1 MWMPSADE
9 IKEMTKNALIGFWN
23 IRTGGV
29 LNGQTMDGFADM
41 LKDILIKNGVTD
53 SEIIMGRSAKL
64 PGYFRMSKDW
74 DMIVLKRYPDGSKK
88 LLAVIEFKSMHG
100 SVGNN
105 LNNRTEEAVGSSY
118 DLLKAFEHGAFGASR
133 PYLAYI
139 YVMSDHPS
147 NKKGQ
152 IRKEMLFEPIEEY
165 MKFPRTNMPANY
177 EERAELFMVKMVQ
190 EQLYSNCAL
199 IVADMDIA
207 GKYRTPNQDISIEIL
222 VRSLVGHII
231 AHQ

>member
-1 MWMPSADE
+1 VWIPSATE
-9 IKEMTKNALIGFWN
+9 INQMTQNALLGFWN

-41 LKDILIKNGVTD
+41 LKNILIKNGVTD

-74 DMIVLKRYPDGSKK
+74 DMVVLKQNPDGSKK

-118 DLLKAFEHGAFGASR
+118 DLLKAFEHGAFGVSR
-133 PYLAYI
+133 PFLAYI

-147 NKKGQ
+147 NKNGQ
-152 IRKEMLFEPIEEY
+152 KRNGILFEPIEEY
-165 MKFPRTNMPANY
+165 THFPRTNLPANY

-199 IVADMDIA
+199 IIA
-207 GKYRTPNQDISIEIL
+207 SIDTIGQYRTPNQDISIEIL